1 MFLVTLAVFA
11 TLALGLN
18 TLYSALLTLNYS
30 YVKKVYESM
39 LENDV
44 FLVGSLTAYTCMG
57 PAYYIAKV
65 VHRLPYFFAK
75 LLMLVAIFLF
85 IALSGYMID
94 LVNSL

>member
-1 MFLVTLAVFA
+1 MFLVAITVFA
-11 TLALGLN
+11 TLALALN

-30 YVKKVYESM
+30 FVKKVYESM
-39 LENDV
+39 LENDI

-65 VHRLPYFFAK
+65 VHRLPYLFAK
-75 LLMLVAIFLF
+75 LLMLVTILLF

-94 LVNSL
+94 LVNSF